1 MTLKE
6 EMTGLAKH
14 ARLASRQLAGM
25 SAADKNR
32 ALLAMADAIE
42 DNASAIQAENAKDM
56 VAGEEMGLSKVLLDR
71 LLLDDARIAGMATGL
86 REVAEL
92 PDPVGR
98 VLDERDRP
106 NGLKLSKVASPIG
119 VIVIIYES
127 RPNVTADAAGLCFK
141 SGNVTILRGH
151 CLEQFYLLFG
161 SFDCN
166 FHFA

>member
-1 MTLKE
+1 MSLTTLGQAVGLACMSLKE

-56 VAGEEMGLSKVLLDR
+56 VAGEEMGLSKALLDR

-86 REVAEL
+86 REVVEL
-92 PDPVGR
+92 PDP
-98 VLDERDRP
+98 
-106 NGLKLSKVASPIG
+106 
-119 VIVIIYES
+119 
-127 RPNVTADAAGLCFK
+127 
-141 SGNVTILRGH
+141 
-151 CLEQFYLLFG
+151 
-161 SFDCN
+161 
-166 FHFA
+166 

>member
-1 MTLKE
+1 MSDGQACRPFIIEPLGSPRKMRLAKREMSLTTLSQAVGLACMSLKE

-56 VAGEEMGLSKVLLDR
+56 VAGEEMGLSKALLDR

-106 NGLKLSKVASPIG
+106 NGLKLCKVASPIG
-119 VIVIIYES
+119 VIVLSLIHI
-127 RPNVTADAAGLCFK
+127 
-141 SGNVTILRGH
+141 
-151 CLEQFYLLFG
+151 
-161 SFDCN
+161 
-166 FHFA
+166 